1 MMSLRVDSSIVF
13 TLHDHVGAERG
24 NRSRVTR
31 QAFKT
36 RLKNAPVLGRDG
48 APALMSEP
56 DFHPGELPK
65 QCAELFENPVAG
77 WTQPGIMGGQVHAFF
92 LGQCFARML

>member
-1 MMSLRVDSSIVF
+1 VF

-65 QCAELFENPVAG
+65 QCAELFENPVA
-77 WTQPGIMGGQVHAFF
+77 
-92 LGQCFARML
+92 